1 MSGSSWR
8 TDAPTSGMGRD
19 VYGHPCTR
27 PGLPVGNGSWYI
39 ASGVRAMLARFL
51 GG

>member
-8 TDAPTSGMGRD
+8 TVPLPPGWGAT
-19 VYGHPCTR
+19 CTAILASR